1 MNIRLA
7 ILSFILLSIASRSFG
22 QVTHSPKQCGT
33 MEVLEKA
40 FEENSLLKARFKK
53 QSIEFQHSVE
63 RRMAALP
70 FSGVPGD
77 TINIPV
83 VFHIVLTNPDI
94 ITDAQIQAQLNVLNN
109 DFAGL
114 NSDSAI
120 LPAAF
125 KPLFGKSL
133 VQFKLA
139 QRTPDNEPTD
149 GITRAVTSIPIF
161 GTLDKTLKYTT
172 LGGDDAW
179 DHNRYFNVWI
189 TNLAGGFILGYATL
203 PGMVP
208 PGEDGVVIHYTTL
221 PADSLTKYN
230 RGRTLTHETGHYFY
244 LYHIW
249 GDENGC
255 AGTDLVDDTPNQTTF
270 TGDCPGGAIRTDA
283 CSPVSPGILYENYMD
298 YTDDACMCLFTK
310 GQVARMETAIN
321 DYRAGYYTSNG
332 AEPVPLFSLDA
343 ALRKIIAP
351 AQRLCTETIS
361 PVIRWRNRGIQT
373 LSSADFYTTIDNG
386 PVTVTHWT
394 GSLLSLDETNMSL
407 NGLSGVTEGNHLL
420 KVIVASPNGNTDLN
434 TANDTITTTFQYHK
448 PISPSFTEGI
458 ENANFPGAGWDVV
471 NPDNANTW
479 ERVTGIAKTG
489 NASVVMRNFNYQ
501 VNGQKDYFRLPFINI
516 SNVDSAFLT
525 FQVAAAVKTN
535 ASSGFFWDT
544 LQVVISTDCGASYK
558 SLYKK
563 WGPSLITR
571 NTVSQ
576 TSFIPGP
583 SEWRKDSVD
592 LSAYINAG
600 PVLLAFL
607 NTTQNENNIYL
618 DDITV
623 YSSGVNPNLASRG
636 FLVTPNPVSD
646 IISVQFYPHPSNL
659 KAIFLF
665 NSLGQK
671 VGGQVVKGSRASNYS
686 FDMSHLASGVYFVQ
700 AIFTDKKLSQKVIK
714 R

>member
-7 ILSFILLSIASRSFG
+7 IVNFILLSIASRSFG
-22 QVTHSPKQCGT
+22 QETHFPKQCGT
-33 MEVLEKA
+33 MLVLEKA
-40 FEENSLLKARFKK
+40 FEENSFLKSKFKK
-53 QSIEFQHSVE
+53 QTIEFQHSVE
-63 RRMAALP
+63 KRMAALP

-83 VFHIVLTNPDI
+83 VFHIVLINPAI

-114 NSDSAI
+114 NSDSVI

-125 KPLFGKSL
+125 KPLFGKSM

-149 GITRAVTSIPIF
+149 GIIRTVTSTPIF
-161 GTLDKTLKYTT
+161 GTLDKSLKYTT

-179 DHNRYFNVWI
+179 DHDRYFNVWI

-203 PGMVP
+203 PGTVP
-208 PGEDGVVIHYTTL
+208 PAEDGVVIHYTTV
-221 PADSLTKYN
+221 PADSLTTYN
-230 RGRTLTHETGHYFY
+230 RGRTLTHEAGHYFY

-255 AGTDLVDDTPNQTTF
+255 TGTDFVDDTPNQTTF
-270 TGDCPGGAIRTDA
+270 SGDCPGGTIRTDA

-321 DYRAGYYTSNG
+321 DYRAGFYTSNG
-332 AEPVPLFSLDA
+332 ADPVPLVSLDA

-351 AQRLCTETIS
+351 VQRVCTESIS
-361 PVIRWRNRGIQT
+361 PVIRFRNRGIQT
-373 LSSADFYTTIDNG
+373 LSSADLYASIDNG

-394 GSLLSLDETNMSL
+394 GSLLSLDETNLSL
-407 NGLSGVTEGNHLL
+407 NALTGVSEGNHLL
-420 KVIVASPNGNTDLN
+420 KVIVALPNGNTDLN
-434 TANDTITTTFQYHK
+434 TANDTITTTFQFHM
-448 PISPSFTEGI
+448 PIFPSFTEGI

-471 NPDNANTW
+471 NPDHAATW
-479 ERVTGIAKTG
+479 ERVAGIAKTG

-501 VNGQKDYFRLPFINI
+501 VNGQKDYLRLPVINI

-525 FQVAAAVKTN
+525 FQVAAGVKTN
-535 ASSGFFWDT
+535 PSTGYFWDT
-544 LQVVISTDCGASYK
+544 LQVLVSTDCGASYK

-563 WGPSLITR
+563 WGQSLITR
-571 NTVSQ
+571 STASP

-592 LSAYINAG
+592 LSSYINAG
-600 PVLLAFL
+600 PVLLAFM

-618 DDITV
+618 DDITI
-623 YSSGVNPNLASRG
+623 YSAGVNPNLASKG
-636 FLVTPNPVSD
+636 FLVTPNPASD
-646 IISVQFYPHPSNL
+646 IISLQFYPYPSTL
-659 KAIFLF
+659 KAINLY

-671 VGGQVVKGSRASNYS
+671 VGGQATEGNRASSYR

-700 AIFTDKKLSQKVIK
+700 AVFTDKKLIQKVIK
-714 R
+714 Q